1 MQRRNLLTWLAT
13 SGLAA
18 CASAPPPVAPPMA
31 PAPVRMPRLGIALG
45 GGGTRGFAHVG
56 VLKALESHQLAPSL
70 IAGTSAGS
78 VVGALYASGMTGF
91 KLQETSFA
99 LDEARL
105 KDLDLFGMS
114 RGLVKGQK
122 LQDYINELVNQRTL
136 DQLGKPFVAVATDLD
151 SGQRVVFARGNTG
164 QAVRASCS
172 IPGLFQPVE
181 IAGKR
186 YVDGGV
192 VSPVPVDAARQLG
205 ADVVIAVDIS
215 NKARGRAPGDML
227 GTLSQSIAIMGQKL
241 GQAELA
247 RADVIVRPKVLDLG
261 SADFSQ
267 RATAIVEGEK
277 AALAAMPQIRERVAR
292 LQAERTTALHLAQQ
306 KAAEAQRQA
315 CLDKRSRLQK
325 VVGMAGLDDGCAPP

>member
-1 MQRRNLLTWLAT
+1 
-13 SGLAA
+13 
-18 CASAPPPVAPPMA
+18 
-31 PAPVRMPRLGIALG
+31 MPRLGIALG

-122 LQDYINELVNQRTL
+122 LQDYINDLVNQRTL

-192 VSPVPVDAARQLG
+192 VSPVPVDAVRQLG
-205 ADVVIAVDIS
+205 ADLVIAVDIS
-215 NKARGRAPGDML
+215 ATVNNPMASSGVADVLGRAL
-227 GTLSQSIAIMGQKL
+227 VIMGQQL
-241 GQAELA
+241 GAQEVA
-247 RADVIVRPKVLDLG
+247 RADVLIRPHVAG
-261 SADFSQ
+261 MSSRDFEQ
-267 RATAIVEGEK
+267 KNQAILEGEK
-277 AALAAMPQIRERVAR
+277 ATEAAIPALLAAIRVW
-292 LQAERTTALHLAQQ
+292 QAKQQ
-306 KAAEAQRQA
+306 PR
-315 CLDKRSRLQK
+315 
-325 VVGMAGLDDGCAPP
+325 G

>member
-1 MQRRNLLTWLAT
+1 MQRRDLFAWLAA

-18 CASAPPPVAPPMA
+18 CASAPPPVAPPLP
-31 PAPVRMPRLGIALG
+31 PALVRMPRLGIALG

-56 VLKALESHQLAPSL
+56 VLKALESHQLAPSM

-105 KDLDLFGMS
+105 KDLDLLGMS
-114 RGLVKGQK
+114 RGLIKGQK
-122 LQDYINELVNQRTL
+122 LQDYINDLVSQRTL

-151 SGQRVVFARGNTG
+151 SGQRVIFARGNTG

-192 VSPVPVDAARQLG
+192 VSPVPVDAVRQLG
-205 ADVVIAVDIS
+205 ADLVIAVDIS
-215 NKARGRAPGDML
+215 ASVTNPMASSGVADVLGRAL
-227 GTLSQSIAIMGQKL
+227 VIMGQQL
-241 GQAELA
+241 GAQEVA
-247 RADVIVRPKVLDLG
+247 RADVLIRPQVAG
-261 SADFSQ
+261 MSSRDFEQ
-267 RATAIVEGEK
+267 KNQAILEGEK
-277 AALAAMPQIRERVAR
+277 AGEAAIPALLEAIRVW
-292 LQAERTTALHLAQQ
+292 QAKQQ
-306 KAAEAQRQA
+306 PR
-315 CLDKRSRLQK
+315 
-325 VVGMAGLDDGCAPP
+325 G

>member
-192 VSPVPVDAARQLG
+192 VSPVPVDAVRQLG
-205 ADVVIAVDIS
+205 ADLVIAVDIS
-215 NKARGRAPGDML
+215 ATVNNPMASSGVADVLGRAL
-227 GTLSQSIAIMGQKL
+227 VIMGQQL
-241 GQAELA
+241 GAQEVA
-247 RADVIVRPKVLDLG
+247 RADVLIRPHVAG
-261 SADFSQ
+261 MSSRDFEQ
-267 RATAIVEGEK
+267 KNQAILEGEK
-277 AALAAMPQIRERVAR
+277 AGEAAIPALLEAIRVW
-292 LQAERTTALHLAQQ
+292 QA
-306 KAAEAQRQA
+306 AQRKTQSP
-315 CLDKRSRLQK
+315 L
-325 VVGMAGLDDGCAPP
+325 

>member
-1 MQRRNLLTWLAT
+1 LQRRDLLAWMAT

-18 CASAPPPVAPPMA
+18 CASAPPLVA

-136 DQLGKPFVAVATDLD
+136 EQLGKPFVAVATDLD
-151 SGQRVVFARGNTG
+151 LGQRVIFARGNTG

-172 IPGLFQPVE
+172 IPGLFQPVV
-181 IAGKR
+181 IGGKR

-192 VSPVPVDAARQLG
+192 VSPVPVDAVRQLG
-205 ADVVIAVDIS
+205 ADLVIAVEIS
-215 NKARGRAPGDML
+215 ASVSNPMASSGVADVLGRAL
-227 GTLSQSIAIMGQKL
+227 VIMGQQL
-241 GQAELA
+241 GAQEVA
-247 RADVIVRPKVLDLG
+247 RADVLIRPQVSG
-261 SADFSQ
+261 MSSRDFEQ
-267 RATAIVEGEK
+267 KNQAILEGEK
-277 AALAAMPQIRERVAR
+277 AGEAAIPALLEAIRVW
-292 LQAERTTALHLAQQ
+292 QA
-306 KAAEAQRQA
+306 AQRKA
-315 CLDKRSRLQK
+315 VS
-325 VVGMAGLDDGCAPP
+325 PS

>member
-1 MQRRNLLTWLAT
+1 
-13 SGLAA
+13 
-18 CASAPPPVAPPMA
+18 MA

-192 VSPVPVDAARQLG
+192 VSPVPVDAVRQLG
-205 ADVVIAVDIS
+205 ADLVIAVDIS
-215 NKARGRAPGDML
+215 ATVNNPMASSGVADVLGRAL
-227 GTLSQSIAIMGQKL
+227 VIMGQQL
-241 GQAELA
+241 GAQEVA
-247 RADVIVRPKVLDLG
+247 RADVLIRPHVAG
-261 SADFSQ
+261 MSSRDFEQ
-267 RATAIVEGEK
+267 KNQAILEGEK
-277 AALAAMPQIRERVAR
+277 AGEAAIPALLEAIRVW
-292 LQAERTTALHLAQQ
+292 QA
-306 KAAEAQRQA
+306 AQRKTQSP
-315 CLDKRSRLQK
+315 L
-325 VVGMAGLDDGCAPP
+325 

>member
-1 MQRRNLLTWLAT
+1 MQRRDLFAWLAA

-18 CASAPPPVAPPMA
+18 CASAPPPVVPPVA
-31 PAPVRMPRLGIALG
+31 VRMPRLGIALG

-99 LDEARL
+99 LDETRL

-114 RGLVKGQK
+114 RGLIKGQK
-122 LQDYINELVNQRTL
+122 LQDYINDLVGQRTL
-136 DQLGKPFVAVATDLD
+136 DKLGKPFVAVATDLD
-151 SGQRVVFARGNTG
+151 SGQRVIFARGNTG

-192 VSPVPVDAARQLG
+192 VSPVPVDAVRQLG
-205 ADVVIAVDIS
+205 ADLVIAVDIS
-215 NKARGRAPGDML
+215 ASVNNPMASSGVADVLGRAL
-227 GTLSQSIAIMGQKL
+227 VIMGQQL
-241 GQAELA
+241 GAQEVA
-247 RADVIVRPKVLDLG
+247 RADVLIRPHVAG
-261 SADFSQ
+261 MGIRDFEQ
-267 RATAIVEGEK
+267 KNQAILEGEK
-277 AALAAMPQIRERVAR
+277 AGEAAIPVLLEAIRVW
-292 LQAERTTALHLAQQ
+292 QA
-306 KAAEAQRQA
+306 AQRKT
-315 CLDKRSRLQK
+315 L
-325 VVGMAGLDDGCAPP
+325 APA